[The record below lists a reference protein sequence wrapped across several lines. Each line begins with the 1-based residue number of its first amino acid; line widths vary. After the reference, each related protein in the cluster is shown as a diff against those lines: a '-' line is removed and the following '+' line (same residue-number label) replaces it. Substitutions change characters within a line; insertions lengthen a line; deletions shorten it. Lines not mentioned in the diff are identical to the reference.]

1 MDKTLINDV
10 LAGLLRKDA
19 SLAALVLSEF
29 LAEGKQD
36 ELLLALREMT
46 DAFGGVGAFAERVGL
61 NRSELD
67 HDLSCNGNP
76 LLSSLLATLK
86 YMGMQLRVRSLQ

>member
-1 MDKTLINDV
+1 MDESLMDDV

-46 DAFGGVGAFAERVGL
+46 NAFGGVHTFAERVGL
-61 NRSELD
+61 NPPELD
-67 HDLSCNGNP
+67 CDLSRKGNP
-76 LLSSLLATLK
+76 LLSSFMVTLK
-86 YMGMQLRVRSLQ
+86 NMGMQLRVRSLP